1 MPTKIDNRREDSR
14 SPIPEFMGAEIAFN
28 GPDGTVHKYAL
39 TALSVAGGSFGL
51 AQRAPGLT
59 EGTECDGGLIRVGE
73 LEIRVNLQIRH
84 VTRSEGKGYECGVR
98 LYPIS
103 DQDRNELT
111 ALISRLRS
119 VPA

>member
-14 SPIPEFMGAEIAFN
+14 SPIPEFVGAEIAFN

-51 AQRAPGLT
+51 AQRDPGLT